1 MSTRGGKAIKN
12 ANIWRLND
20 MLLNNQQ
27 IMEEIKKEIK
37 ICIETNENENMRT
50 QNLWDSVKAVLRG
63 RFNIIQILYNTR
75 ETSNKQ
81 PNLTLKVARKRR
93 Y

>member
-1 MSTRGGKAIKN
+1 M
-12 ANIWRLND
+12 
-20 MLLNNQQ
+20 
-27 IMEEIKKEIK
+27 K

-50 QNLWDSVKAVLRG
+50 QNLWDSVKAELRG

-81 PNLTLKVARKRR
+81 PNLTLKVARKREK
-93 Y
+93 